1 MSDDRS
7 ALISE
12 LTRAYRAPSVEAP
25 PASSEAA
32 EARADAARA
41 DAAALAAHIDH
52 TALKPDTP
60 EDTIREFC
68 AEAKQ
73 YGFASVCV
81 NPCYVPLAAA
91 QLAATSVEVCT
102 VIGFPLGATA
112 TAVKANEAE
121 WAVRHGAGEVDMVIN
136 IGLLKTGAT
145 ATVEDDIRTVVDAAR
160 ARRDA
165 PARAT
170 VKVILET
177 ALLTER
183 EKIIACLLAQNAG
196 ADFVKTST
204 GFSSGG
210 ATFEDVALMREV
222 VGETMGVKASGGVGH
237 AEKAYAMLAHGATRI
252 GASGSVA
259 IMEGVESSRTS

>member
-1 MSDDRS
+1 MPDDRS

-12 LTRAYRAPSVEAP
+12 LIRAYRAPSVEAP
-25 PASSEAA
+25 PASHAA
-32 EARADAARA
+32 AAARADAARA
-41 DAAALAAHIDH
+41 DAAALAARIDH

-60 EDTIREFC
+60 EDGIRELC
-68 AEAKQ
+68 SEAQQ

-91 QLAATSVEVCT
+91 QLAATPVDVCT

-112 TAVKANEAE
+112 TAVKATEAE

-145 ATVEDDIRTVVDAAR
+145 GTVEDDIRTVVDAAR

-165 PARAT
+165 PGRAT

-177 ALLTER
+177 ALLTDR

-210 ATFEDVALMREV
+210 ATLEDVALMREV
-222 VGETMGVKASGGVGH
+222 VGASMGVKASGGVGH

-259 IMEGVESSRTS
+259 LIESAESSRPH